1 MASNGASP
9 VGFDADE
16 IAALAFEGAYA
27 RLEEAVA
34 RLQIG
39 NLPLDDA
46 LSVYEEGMALSAQ
59 CQRLLERAEL
69 RVQVLDRATDEN
81 DEDEDPDRVGLGL
94 DEPPF

>member
-16 IAALAFEGAYA
+16 IAALTFEAAYA

-34 RLQIG
+34 RLQMG

-46 LSVYEEGMALSAQ
+46 LSVYEEGIALSAH
-59 CQRLLERAEL
+59 CQQLLERAEL
-69 RVQVLDRATDEN
+69 RVQVLDRAIDQSDTDD
-81 DEDEDPDRVGLGL
+81 DEASEVLDL

>member
-16 IAALAFEGAYA
+16 IAALAFEAAYT

-34 RLQIG
+34 RLQMG

-46 LSVYEEGMALSAQ
+46 LSVYEEGMALSAH
-59 CQRLLERAEL
+59 CQQLLERAEL
-69 RVQVLDRATDEN
+69 RVQVFDRATDD
-81 DEDEDPDRVGLGL
+81 DEDEDPDNAALDL